1 MTPLEL
7 LAILV
12 IAGAIVV
19 LLYFYMQDTRN
30 LSFSKARSVAV
41 ETGEKARSTVSGTD
55 EKVKGQ
61 DKGMGGV
68 GSKMSGIGEKAHT
81 VVSGVGEKISGTGE
95 NVSNEGSMMDSVSE
109 KVSGVS
115 EKIKGT
121 VKSVPKSTSNSTESL
136 SNKIDIFLNDK
147 SDQLIKDWE
156 LATKDDILDIEKRY
170 TKVSRDLDTLDS
182 RFNEYRGSTNKKLKK
197 IEERLDKLESPE

>member
-30 LSFSKARSVAV
+30 LSFSKVRSVAV

-197 IEERLDKLESPE
+197 IEERLDKLESP

>member
-30 LSFSKARSVAV
+30 LSFAKARSVAV
-41 ETGEKARSTVSGTD
+41 ETGEKARSTVSGAN
-55 EKVKGQ
+55 EKVKGE
-61 DKGMGGV
+61 DNGRGGV
-68 GSKMSGIGEKAHT
+68 GAKMSGMGEKAT
-81 VVSGVGEKISGTGE
+81 GMGDRVRSTVSGAGEKITGSG
-95 NVSNEGSMMDSVSE
+95 VSE

-115 EKIKGT
+115 EKLKGS
-121 VKSVPKSTSNSTESL
+121 VKGATSTDSM
-136 SNKIDIFLNDK
+136 SNKIDLFLDEK
-147 SDQLIKDWE
+147 SDQLIKDWK

-197 IEERLDKLESPE
+197 IEERLDKLESP